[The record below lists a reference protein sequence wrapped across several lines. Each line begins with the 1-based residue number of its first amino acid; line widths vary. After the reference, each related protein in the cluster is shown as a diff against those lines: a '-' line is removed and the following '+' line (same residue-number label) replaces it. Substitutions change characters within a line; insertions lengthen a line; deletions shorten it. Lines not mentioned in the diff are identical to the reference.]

1 MPSRLQ
7 RTPLLALAALLL
19 AGCATSPSTPPPPRP
34 DSSTPP
40 NQFQRLSDSARD
52 GLEAFW
58 WVVDDADDVLA
69 RRLHELTSLNTPA
82 SAPTESPATP
92 PPIPA
97 ETIDRLQRLGFRA
110 FVVPAQQALA
120 LQAQTPGAGPIQRRW
135 MGQVVNWTVLIRGR
149 ERPASSI
156 ELPDGTLDL
165 PPGRFRI
172 LARAW
177 TIPSASVDA
186 EKPAALL
193 QIDLRPQ
200 HEDGSR
206 PAESALRPTD
216 PTAPP
221 TIESSPIEAQG
232 VVFDRAA
239 LSASLAAGQALI
251 LIPEDPAADWNAID
265 APSDTRGRIETATG
279 PVPARP
285 LSLGE
290 LALSDAQ
297 PGSKTRLKLVIVL
310 VAHVPDQFSILNN
323 VR

>member
-1 MPSRLQ
+1 LPSR
-7 RTPLLALAALLL
+7 RKSPRLLTLAAAILLG
-19 AGCATSPSTPPPPRP
+19 GCATSTPPPPRP

-69 RRLHELTSLNTPA
+69 RRLHELTSTNTPA
-82 SAPTESPATP
+82 DSPA
-92 PPIPA
+92 IPA

-110 FVVPAQQALA
+110 FVVPAEQALA

-186 EKPAALL
+186 DRPAALL

-279 PVPARP
+279 PIPARP

-297 PGSKTRLKLVIVL
+297 PGSKTRLKLVLVL

>member
-1 MPSRLQ
+1 LPSR
-7 RTPLLALAALLL
+7 RKSPRLLTLAAAILL

-34 DSSTPP
+34 DSSTTP

-69 RRLHELTSLNTPA
+69 RRLHELTSLNPPA
-82 SAPTESPATP
+82 DSPT
-92 PPIPA
+92 IPA

-135 MGQVVNWTVLIRGR
+135 MGQVVNWTVVVRGR

-177 TIPSASVDA
+177 TIPSSSVDA

-221 TIESSPIEAQG
+221 TIESNPIEAQG

-239 LSASLAAGQALI
+239 LSASLAEGQALI

-265 APSDTRGRIETATG
+265 APSDTRGRIENATG
-279 PVPARP
+279 PIPARP

-297 PGSKTRLKLVIVL
+297 PGSKTRLKLVLVL

>member
-1 MPSRLQ
+1 MPSR
-7 RTPLLALAALLL
+7 RKSPRLLTLAAAILLG
-19 AGCATSPSTPPPPRP
+19 GCATSTPPPPRP

-69 RRLHELTSLNTPA
+69 RRLHELTSTNTPA
-82 SAPTESPATP
+82 DSPA
-92 PPIPA
+92 IPA

-110 FVVPAQQALA
+110 FVVPAEQALA

-186 EKPAALL
+186 DRPAALL

-279 PVPARP
+279 PIPARP

-297 PGSKTRLKLVIVL
+297 PGSKTRLKLVLVL

>member
-1 MPSRLQ
+1 LPSR
-7 RTPLLALAALLL
+7 RKSPRLLTLAAAILLG
-19 AGCATSPSTPPPPRP
+19 GCATSTPPPPRP

-40 NQFQRLSDSARD
+40 TQFQRLSDSARD

-69 RRLHELTSLNTPA
+69 RRLHELTSTNTPA
-82 SAPTESPATP
+82 DSPA
-92 PPIPA
+92 IPA

-110 FVVPAQQALA
+110 FVVPAEQALA

-186 EKPAALL
+186 DRPAALL

-279 PVPARP
+279 PIPARP

-297 PGSKTRLKLVIVL
+297 PGSKTRLKLVLVL